1 MSTLTFQDTIN
12 LGHLLW
18 TKALI
23 ALTPYVTFGMI
34 MSIGSYTAEWKMW
47 TGEERRGKKS
57 ERKNGREGGGK
68 GRREVSLPAQ

>member
-23 ALTPYVTFGMI
+23 ALTPYVTLRMI
-34 MSIGSYTAEWKMW
+34 LSIGSYAADWNMW
-47 TGEERRGKKS
+47 TGQERKEES
-57 ERKNGREGGGK
+57 ERKNGREGEG
-68 GRREVSLPAQ
+68 EMSLPGQ